1 MLRTKIFIA
10 FSILMQVS
18 LACNA
23 LVPAEP
29 TSTMVVIVEPTF
41 PTQPPPGLPV
51 TEDDVP
57 RVSLE
62 QALIAYSAGAA
73 IFVDVRSRSAYAES
87 HVPGALSIPLD
98 VFEIDIGSVGL
109 DKEQW
114 IITYCT

>member
-1 MLRTKIFIA
+1 MHRTKIFIA
-10 FSILMQVS
+10 FSMMILVS

-41 PTQPPPGLPV
+41 PTQPPPGLPA

-57 RVSLE
+57 RISLE
-62 QALIAYSAGAA
+62 QALTAYSAGAA
-73 IFVDVRSRSAYAES
+73 IFVDVRDPSQFES
-87 HVPGALSIPLD
+87 SHIPGALNIPS
-98 VFEIDIGSVGL
+98 FEIESNPVIPNVATD
-109 DKEQW
+109 EW